1 MVDLNNLDKQCPKCS
16 GLGRMEN
23 PAWIKFWTKDW
34 FRALDTEA
42 LYTDSKNKEL
52 RQPSEPMFFI
62 CKECHG
68 KGKVLTDEGKRL
80 IGFIR
85 FWINPNY

>member
-1 MVDLNNLDKQCPKCS
+1 MVDLNNLDRKCPKCS

-23 PAWIKFWTKDW
+23 PAWVKFWTKDW
-34 FRALDTEA
+34 FRALDKEA
-42 LYTDSKNKEL
+42 LYADSKKEGF

-80 IGFIR
+80 IEFIR